1 MISMEI
7 KEKYTDWLSLNLM
20 MMVLLTLWLPFVLS
34 RITILPGFFFFR
46 KRKSTCFKSL
56 NSNSRLKVA
65 FVELGSLWDLSG
77 NIFDVLQSFIVILYG
92 EKNVNVNET
101 RHTIFSRK
109 FWDEN
114 KTVNMNVLQHWESVL
129 RLHSERINYLAATWK
144 GVAITNFT
152 ILIWCCMV
160 GTMTKQ

>member
-1 MISMEI
+1 MKINNDFHGNKRKVYRLTVVEFDDDGSV
-7 KEKYTDWLSLNLM
+7 DSLIAFCTFAHNDFTR
-20 MMVLLTLWLPFVLS
+20 V
-34 RITILPGFFFFR
+34 FFFR

-92 EKNVNVNET
+92 EKNVHVNET

-109 FWDEN
+109 F
-114 KTVNMNVLQHWESVL
+114 
-129 RLHSERINYLAATWK
+129 
-144 GVAITNFT
+144 
-152 ILIWCCMV
+152 
-160 GTMTKQ
+160 